1 MKKITEK
8 NTNTASVAVQT
19 QLTLSDMNNIFNW
32 NDVIVIS
39 ADTDVDTDA
48 EVDELNISEH
58 SDTLDD
64 ELSNDDLGLLYEEIL
79 ILVDDF
85 LLSNSLS
92 IGNAAIETELYDHVF
107 PFIYY
112 SLVLELNEVE
122 NENEDDEQE
131 EEELEEEP
139 FMIQLKEIVHIAI
152 SDYCNF
158 IHPLKDS
165 SIKFL
170 DVEKMRKKIEF
181 LESVYQ
187 PEQKTDEWY
196 QHRHG
201 LITASSVW
209 KVFGSQSTQNQLIY
223 EKCSPI
229 DVEKYNRVNTESS
242 LHWGQKYEKL
252 SKDIYEVVNNTR
264 IQEFGCIKHPNPAY
278 YFIGASPDGINVC
291 PSSVLYGRMLEIKNV
306 VSRVITGVP
315 KEDYW
320 IQMQVQM
327 EVCRLSECDFLETK
341 FVEYEDEDAFYAD
354 SNDENDV
361 SNWNYNL
368 DRKRRGAI
376 VYFMK
381 NEKPFYQYVPLEIT
395 SKERFNEWFEST
407 MNMYD
412 ALTWIKNIYWRLDVY
427 SCVLVLRDKEWF
439 KKAVVKMEELWKI
452 IEVEKVTGYEH
463 RAPKKRNAKKDN
475 ISNGVQMK
483 IQMNLDGSFMP
494 FSHPP
499 EKTCHLDLQI

>member
-1 MKKITEK
+1 MKHITEK
-8 NTNTASVAVQT
+8 NTKTASVAVQT
-19 QLTLSDMNNIFNW
+19 QLTFTDMNNIFNW
-32 NDVIVIS
+32 NDVIS

-92 IGNAAIETELYDHVF
+92 IDNAAIETELYDHVF

-112 SLVLELNEVE
+112 SVILELNEVE
-122 NENEDDEQE
+122 NENEDDEEQ

-181 LESVYQ
+181 IESVYQ

-229 DVEKYNRVNTESS
+229 DVEKYNRINTESS

-252 SKDIYEVVNNTR
+252 SKDIYEVVNSTR
-264 IQEFGCIKHPNPAY
+264 IQEFGCIKHPNSAY

-354 SNDENDV
+354 SNDENDI

-368 DRKRRGAI
+368 RGKRRGVI
-376 VYFMK
+376 VYFIK

-395 SKERFNEWFEST
+395 SKARFDEWVEST
-407 MNMYD
+407 MNTYD

-427 SCVLVLRDKEWF
+427 SCVLVSRDKEWF
-439 KKAVVKMEELWKI
+439 KNAVVKMEELWKI
-452 IEVEKVTGYEH
+452 IETEKVTGYEH
-463 RAPKKRNAKKDN
+463 RAPKKRMTKKDN
-475 ISNGVQMK
+475 DLNNVQMK
-483 IQMNLDGSFMP
+483 IQMNPDGSFMP
-494 FSHPP
+494 FSHQP
-499 EKTCHLDLQI
+499 KKICHFDLQI